1 MSTQELDRLTPTLHA
16 IPAETTEV
24 TQNLTEMT
32 QNPTETTK
40 TAIEMT
46 PNPNRDARRAYR
58 DTHGGNRDFHR
69 GHTTTP
75 HNPTTTPHNPT
86 TTPHNPTTTP
96 HNPTMSHRPPP
107 ENRPPPKA
115 TLRSTRRLP
124 ALSRLSRGLPGVGHA
139 SSYIP
144 RHAPLTRHLIRNE
157 TPRRTTHHVRPAS
170 LEGTERCDRIGS
182 RRV

>member
-46 PNPNRDARRAYR
+46 PNPYRDARRAYR

-86 TTPHNPTTTP
+86 TG
-96 HNPTMSHRPPP
+96 HRPPP

-157 TPRRTTHHVRPAS
+157 TPRRTTHHARPAS
-170 LEGTERCDRIGS
+170 LEGTERRDRIGS
-182 RRV
+182 RRVERVKRA